1 MSLTIEDGT
10 GVAGADSFA
19 TLADYEAFLLAYF
32 GAAMTGTA
40 PLQEAALRRAFAFMA
55 TLDWK
60 PELWPTFGGE
70 IPDAVKRAQSAL
82 ARFEQATPGGLTP
95 DVNRS
100 QGKVLTQV
108 GSIGWTPKDSPNTV
122 EAARPVVTMA
132 MDFLKAAGLLR
143 KPMGGS
149 SFVDRA

>member
-1 MSLTIEDGT
+1 MTLNIEDGT
-10 GVAGADSFA
+10 GIPGADSFA
-19 TLADYEAFLLAYF
+19 TLADYEDFLVAYF
-32 GAAMTGTA
+32 GAGMTGTA
-40 PLQEAALRRAFAFMA
+40 LMQDAALRRAFAFMA
-55 TLDWK
+55 NLNWK

-95 DVNRS
+95 EVNRS

-108 GSIGWTPKDSPNTV
+108 GSIAWTPKDAPNTV

-132 MDFLKAAGLLR
+132 LDFLKAAGLL
-143 KPMGGS
+143 KTPTGGS
-149 SFVDRA
+149 NFLERA